1 MAVVRVRLNLR
12 GINRLM
18 RSEPVQDRLDEIGD
32 AMADDAGDGF
42 EYAPSTHKW
51 TARGYVQVAT
61 GTGARRQAEEA
72 VLDRVAGTR
81 RS

>member
-1 MAVVRVRLNLR
+1 MAKVRVKLNIR

-18 RSEPVQDRLDEIGD
+18 RSTPVQDRLDEIGD
-32 AMADDAGDGF
+32 EIANDAGDGF
-42 EYAPSTHKW
+42 EYAPSSHKW